1 MCSPVAV
8 ENLLHDTVQSGAF
21 STIQTLLK
29 VYVIMTFSETVVERS
44 FSKINLI
51 MTKNRCLGFK
61 LTFQSCTMKNPYK
74 TLLVLVSPKCTP

>member
-8 ENLLHDTVQSGAF
+8 KNLLHDTVQSAAF

-51 MTKNRCLGFK
+51 MTKNRCSGFK
-61 LTFQSCTMKNPYK
+61 LTFQICTMKNPYK
-74 TLLVLVSPKCTP
+74 TLLVLVSPKCAP